1 MIPHSFR
8 VGEPLFKRLMTHL
21 FPGDNDEHGAVI
33 VAGVSRSPRRTDLL
47 AREVFLAKDG
57 VDYVPGRRGY
67 PALTAEFVARV
78 SHHCA
83 REGLAYFAVH
93 CHGGTDTVSFS
104 PPDLKSHQR
113 GYPALLDITKGEPVG
128 ALVFAG
134 NAVAG
139 QIWTRDGIHELHDLT
154 VVGLNHRR
162 LYSSPRRHATQVDAR
177 YHRQSLLFGAAGQEM
192 LRNARVGIIGL
203 GGAGSLV
210 NEWLARLGVGEI
222 IAVDPE
228 KVDPTNL
235 SRVVGATRWDAHEFL
250 STHRWTWLNK
260 IGQYFAARKV
270 HIAKRVAR
278 QANRHVRFTPLATDI
293 TVMDTAL
300 ALKDAD
306 FLFLCADSA
315 QARLV
320 FNALVHQYLIPGMQ
334 VGAKVLVD
342 TNTGAIGD
350 VFVASRPVLPFAS
363 GGCLGC
369 NALIPADKLQEEALS
384 PDERRRKGYVDDPN
398 VRAQASSRSTPLP
411 VPRRQTTSS
420 SAFLAS
426 STTIVTNDTSS
437 NSAASA
443 AGGRGIA
450 KPSTPACI
458 AACPNNRATRV
469 ATGRACHAERL
480 IDDREVLRS

>member
-8 VGEPLFKRLMTHL
+8 IDEPLFKRLMTHL

-33 VAGVSRSPRRTDLL
+33 AAGVSRSPRRTDLL

-67 PALTAEFVARV
+67 RALTAEFVARV

-104 PPDLKSHQR
+104 PPDLQSHQR
-113 GYPALLDITKGEPVG
+113 GYSALLDITKGGPVG

-162 LYSSPRRHATQVDAR
+162 LYPSPRRHATQVDAR
-177 YHRQSLLFGAAGQEM
+177 YRRQSLLFGAAGQEM
-192 LRNARVGIIGL
+192 LRNAKVGIIGL

-210 NEWLARLGVGEI
+210 NEWLARLGVGKI

-228 KVDPTNL
+228 KIDPTNL

-278 QANRHVRFTPLATDI
+278 QANRHVRFTPLASD
-293 TVMDTAL
+293 MG
-300 ALKDAD
+300 
-306 FLFLCADSA
+306 
-315 QARLV
+315 
-320 FNALVHQYLIPGMQ
+320 H
-334 VGAKVLVD
+334 
-342 TNTGAIGD
+342 
-350 VFVASRPVLPFAS
+350 RP
-363 GGCLGC
+363 
-369 NALIPADKLQEEALS
+369 
-384 PDERRRKGYVDDPN
+384 
-398 VRAQASSRSTPLP
+398 
-411 VPRRQTTSS
+411 
-420 SAFLAS
+420 
-426 STTIVTNDTSS
+426 
-437 NSAASA
+437 
-443 AGGRGIA
+443 
-450 KPSTPACI
+450 
-458 AACPNNRATRV
+458 
-469 ATGRACHAERL
+469 
-480 IDDREVLRS
+480 